1 MVVITPNPTR
11 ELGWTVDLFDELIRA
26 RMNIFREYPY
36 IDGRINISEYCSLQ
50 NITEIKHIKK
60 RDSEIYYRPVDFVPF
75 LKGDSEVG
83 LSAYYKVELF

>member
-26 RMNIFREYPY
+26 RMNIFR
-36 IDGRINISEYCSLQ
+36 EYCSLQ